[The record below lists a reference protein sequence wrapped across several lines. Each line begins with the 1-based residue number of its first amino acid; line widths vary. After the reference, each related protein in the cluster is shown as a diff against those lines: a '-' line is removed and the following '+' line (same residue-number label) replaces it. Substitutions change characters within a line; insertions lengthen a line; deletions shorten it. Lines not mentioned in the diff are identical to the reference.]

1 MKTKNSKKSASSAK
15 KTAQKKSKK
24 QKKQVADYVVRLNE
38 QLTVAQIN
46 KVLDAIDKNNGYCP
60 CQIQSKDTKCH
71 CKDFKE
77 NKELGEPCICK
88 IYTKKE
94 KPTAGDVK

>member
-1 MKTKNSKKSASSAK
+1 MKTKNSKKSASSTK
-15 KTAQKKSKK
+15 KIAQKSKK
-24 QKKQVADYVVRLNE
+24 QKKQTADYVVRLNE

-46 KVLDAIDKNNGYCP
+46 KVLDAMDKNNGYCP

-71 CKDFKE
+71 CKDFRE
-77 NKELGEPCICK
+77 NKKSGEPCICK
-88 IYTKKE
+88 IYIKKE